1 MLKKAHILLKDNSVS
16 SVLLLVSCLV
26 FIFLLPVVEFPTKII
41 SIILFAIII
50 FLAASSI
57 SARVTYIGIGAIVIE
72 LLTRTTDFIY
82 LHYFAELLTNLFII
96 FIVASVIKDL
106 LSKKEVNIYSLVEAV
121 NGYLLLGI
129 MFISLVAFCDLYIVG
144 AYNAAGKTDMELV
157 YYTMI
162 TLTTAGY
169 GDITP
174 QLPLSQSLS
183 MLMAVTGQFYVAV
196 IVAILVGKF
205 SNLSGQKERV

>member
-1 MLKKAHILLKDNSVS
+1 MLKKVDILLKDNAIS
-16 SVLLLVSCLV
+16 SVLLLLSCLI
-26 FIFLLPVVEFPTKII
+26 FIFLLPVFEFPTNII
-41 SIILFAIII
+41 SIVLFSVII
-50 FLAASSI
+50 FLAAYSI
-57 SARVTYIGIGAIVIE
+57 STRVTLIGVGAILIE
-72 LLTRTTDFIY
+72 LATRTTDFIY
-82 LHYFAELLTNLFII
+82 LHYLAEIVTNLFII
-96 FIVASVIKDL
+96 FIVGSVIKDL
-106 LSKKEVNIYSLVEAV
+106 LAKKNVNIFSLVEAI

-129 MFISLVAFCDLYIVG
+129 MFIGLVAFCDLYIPG
-144 AYNAAGKTDMELV
+144 SYNATGKTDIELV

-183 MLMAVTGQFYVAV
+183 MLIAVTGQFYVAV

-205 SNLSGQKERV
+205 ASASGQNEGV